1 MLVAKHLTKLFDSMA
16 KIKMEDETRFS
27 LFSLSVLYLPAFSIT
42 AVAMTAKD
50 GEEVAFFKA
59 CLCEGQV
66 RRWPGGQVA
75 RMELQVLLISS
86 KVEKWLKALMSTM
99 RETVRNTLM
108 QVTTSTKRR
117 ILFTTQAM
125 STYEET
131 AREKWL
137 FNYPAQVALAG
148 TQIGWT
154 SEVIFSFKAIGTTF
168 YLGQFSLLLSGGG
181 SREFTEGLL

>member
-66 RRWPGGQVA
+66 RRWPGGQVRRRPGGQVA
-75 RMELQVLLISS
+75 RMEVQVLLISS

-117 ILFTTQAM
+117 ILLTTQAM

-154 SEVIFSFKAIGTTF
+154 SEVIFSFKAVVTTF
-168 YLGQFSLLLSGGG
+168 
-181 SREFTEGLL
+181 

>member
-1 MLVAKHLTKLFDSMA
+1 MA
-16 KIKMEDETRFS
+16 RW
-27 LFSLSVLYLPAFSIT
+27 P
-42 AVAMTAKD
+42 
-50 GEEVAFFKA
+50 G
-59 CLCEGQV
+59 GQV
-66 RRWPGGQVA
+66 RRRPGGQVA
-75 RMELQVLLISS
+75 RMEVQVLLISS

-117 ILFTTQAM
+117 ILLTTQAM

-154 SEVIFSFKAIGTTF
+154 SEVIFSFKAVVTTF
-168 YLGQFSLLLSGGG
+168 
-181 SREFTEGLL
+181 

>member
-1 MLVAKHLTKLFDSMA
+1 MA
-16 KIKMEDETRFS
+16 RW
-27 LFSLSVLYLPAFSIT
+27 P
-42 AVAMTAKD
+42 
-50 GEEVAFFKA
+50 G
-59 CLCEGQV
+59 GQV
-66 RRWPGGQVA
+66 RRRPGGQVA
-75 RMELQVLLISS
+75 RMEVQVLLISS

-108 QVTTSTKRR
+108 QVTTSTERR

-154 SEVIFSFKAIGTTF
+154 SEVIFLFKAVLTTF